1 MLWYMEKYCNSIR
14 LDGSGTYIAVL
25 KPEYAIDGVY
35 RVIKCDD
42 VTGDLKTD
50 RWVTINGSHVLIDDR
65 TNKITAG
72 MGGKFN
78 GMKVGEN
85 GAAFKEWR
93 NAANVRGKR
102 LLKLKGKNKS
112 TVSNLVKEVGGSRIR
127 RSKNNKAIK
136 YSVSKNQLSNL
147 GKKIGDKTES
157 EYKNRLKRINKLK
170 SDRQK
175 LKLTIRYYN
184 LLKQA
189 KKTVRTANGLL
200 APNYS
205 GTSYNPV
212 LYSVIKARY
221 ENPDWR
227 KKLAENRKNI
237 AKFNKHER
245 LEQKLADITKCGKEA
260 TKNGNIKEKKKLSDA
275 YKRTYKQYKTSL
287 EDCREIQS
295 RLNSHALR
303 NNKNGLSFA
312 ACRDLLNRENGWIQ
326 DDRKK
331 AVKEYRDSTKI
342 LREHSA
348 IVEKLD
354 RLKKQYPYFGSST
367 GLPKNSIA
375 QKYTKK
381 HKINTLLTP
390 IRSYDFKNNRI
401 RYAFY

>member
-1 MLWYMEKYCNSIR
+1 MLGYMEKYCNSIR
-14 LDGSGTYIAVL
+14 LDGNGTYIAVL

-85 GAAFKEWR
+85 GTAFKEWR
-93 NAANVRGKR
+93 NAANIRGKR

-112 TVSNLVKEVGGSRIR
+112 TASNLVKEVGGSRIR

-175 LKLTIRYYN
+175 LKLTKKYYD

-200 APNYS
+200 TRMHYS
-205 GTSYNPV
+205 NTNNPV

-245 LEQKLADITKCGKEA
+245 LEQKLASITKRGKEA
-260 TKNGNIKEKKKLSDA
+260 VKNGNIEEKKKLSDA
-275 YKRTYKQYKTSL
+275 YKRTYKQYKSSL

-295 RLNSHALR
+295 RING
-303 NNKNGLSFA
+303 NNKNRLSFA
-312 ACRDLLNRENGWIQ
+312 ACRDFLNRENVHIQ

-331 AVKEYRDSTKI
+331 AVKEYRDSTKV

-354 RLKKQYPYFGSST
+354 RLKKQYPYFGG
-367 GLPKNSIA
+367 GLPENSIA
-375 QKYTKK
+375 LKYAKK
-381 HKINTLLTP
+381 HKINIVPTEM
-390 IRSYDFKNNRI
+390 RSYDFKNNRV

>member
-1 MLWYMEKYCNSIR
+1 MLGYMEKYCNSIR

-93 NAANVRGKR
+93 NAANIRGRR

-112 TVSNLVKEVGGSRIR
+112 TASNLVKEVGGSRIR

-200 APNYS
+200 TRMHYS
-205 GTSYNPV
+205 NTNNPV

-245 LEQKLADITKCGKEA
+245 LEQKLADITKRGKEA
-260 TKNGNIKEKKKLSDA
+260 AKNGSIEEKKKLSNA

-295 RLNSHALR
+295 RINR
-303 NNKNGLSFA
+303 NNKNRLSFA
-312 ACRDLLNRENGWIQ
+312 ACRDFLNRENGWIQ

-331 AVKEYRDSTKI
+331 AVKEYRDSTKV

-354 RLKKQYPYFGSST
+354 RLKKQYPYFGG
-367 GLPKNSIA
+367 GLPENSIA
-375 QKYTKK
+375 LKYAKK
-381 HKINTLLTP
+381 HKINIVP
-390 IRSYDFKNNRI
+390 IEMRSYDFKNNRV

>member
-1 MLWYMEKYCNSIR
+1 MLGYMEKYCNSIR

-93 NAANVRGKR
+93 NAANIRGKR
-102 LLKLKGKNKS
+102 LLKLKGTNKS

-200 APNYS
+200 TRMHYS
-205 GTSYNPV
+205 NTNNPV

-245 LEQKLADITKCGKEA
+245 LEQKLADITKRGKEA
-260 TKNGNIKEKKKLSDA
+260 AKNGNIGEKKKLSDA
-275 YKRTYKQYKTSL
+275 YKRAYKQYKSSL

-295 RLNSHALR
+295 RING
-303 NNKNGLSFA
+303 NNKNRLSFA
-312 ACRDLLNRENGWIQ
+312 ACRDFLNRENGWIQ

-354 RLKKQYPYFGSST
+354 RLKKQYPYFGG
-367 GLPKNSIA
+367 GLPENSIA
-375 QKYTKK
+375 LKYAKK
-381 HKINTLLTP
+381 HKINIVP
-390 IRSYDFKNNRI
+390 IEMRSYDFKNNRV

>member
-1 MLWYMEKYCNSIR
+1 MLGYMEKYCNSIR

-93 NAANVRGKR
+93 NAANIRGKR
-102 LLKLKGKNKS
+102 LLKLKGTNKS

-127 RSKNNKAIK
+127 RSKNNKTIK

-200 APNYS
+200 TRMHYS
-205 GTSYNPV
+205 NTNNPV

-245 LEQKLADITKCGKEA
+245 LEQKLADITKRGKEA
-260 TKNGNIKEKKKLSDA
+260 AKNGNIGEKKKLSDA
-275 YKRTYKQYKTSL
+275 YKRAYKQYKSSL

-295 RLNSHALR
+295 RING
-303 NNKNGLSFA
+303 NNKNRLSFA
-312 ACRDLLNRENGWIQ
+312 ACRDFLNRENGWIQ

-354 RLKKQYPYFGSST
+354 RLKKQYPYFGG
-367 GLPKNSIA
+367 GLPENSIA
-375 QKYTKK
+375 LKYAKK
-381 HKINTLLTP
+381 HKINIVP
-390 IRSYDFKNNRI
+390 IEMRSYDFKNNRV

>member
-1 MLWYMEKYCNSIR
+1 MLGYMEKYCNSIR

-93 NAANVRGKR
+93 NAANIRGKR
-102 LLKLKGKNKS
+102 LLKLKGTNKS

-200 APNYS
+200 TRMHYS
-205 GTSYNPV
+205 NTNNPV

-245 LEQKLADITKCGKEA
+245 LEQKLADITKRGKEA
-260 TKNGNIKEKKKLSDA
+260 AKNGNIGEKKKLSDA
-275 YKRTYKQYKTSL
+275 YKRAYKQYKSSF

-295 RLNSHALR
+295 HING
-303 NNKNGLSFA
+303 NNKNRLSFA
-312 ACRDLLNRENGWIQ
+312 ACRDFLNRENGWIQ

-354 RLKKQYPYFGSST
+354 RLKKQYPYFGG
-367 GLPKNSIA
+367 GLPENSIA
-375 QKYTKK
+375 LKYAKK
-381 HKINTLLTP
+381 HKINIVP
-390 IRSYDFKNNRI
+390 IEMRSYDFKNNRV

>member
-1 MLWYMEKYCNSIR
+1 MLGYMEKYCNSIR
-14 LDGSGTYIAVL
+14 LDASGTYIAVL
-25 KPEYAIDGVY
+25 KPEYAIDGAY
-35 RVIKCDD
+35 RIIKCDD
-42 VTGDLKTD
+42 VTGDLRTD

-93 NAANVRGKR
+93 NATKIRRKR
-102 LLKLKGKNKS
+102 LLKLKGENKTS
-112 TVSNLVKEVGGSRIR
+112 TSNLVKEVGGSRIR

-175 LKLTIRYYN
+175 LKLAKKYYD

-200 APNYS
+200 TRMHYS
-205 GTSYNPV
+205 NTNNPV

-245 LEQKLADITKCGKEA
+245 LEQKLASITKRGKEA
-260 TKNGNIKEKKKLSDA
+260 AKNGNIEEKKKLSDA
-275 YKRTYKQYKTSL
+275 YKRAYKQYKSSL

-295 RLNSHALR
+295 RINR
-303 NNKNGLSFA
+303 NNKNRLSFA
-312 ACRDLLNRENGWIQ
+312 ACRDFLNRENGWIQ

>member
-1 MLWYMEKYCNSIR
+1 MLGYMEKYCNSIR

-93 NAANVRGKR
+93 NAANIRGKR
-102 LLKLKGKNKS
+102 LLKLKGTNKS

-175 LKLTIRYYN
+175 LKLTIRYYD

-200 APNYS
+200 TRMHYS
-205 GTSYNPV
+205 NTNNPV

-245 LEQKLADITKCGKEA
+245 LEQKLADITKRGKEA
-260 TKNGNIKEKKKLSDA
+260 AKNGNIGEKKKLSDA
-275 YKRTYKQYKTSL
+275 YKRAYKQYKSSL

-295 RLNSHALR
+295 RING
-303 NNKNGLSFA
+303 NNKNRLSFA
-312 ACRDLLNRENGWIQ
+312 ACRDFLNRENGWIQ

-354 RLKKQYPYFGSST
+354 RLKKQYPYFGG
-367 GLPKNSIA
+367 GLPENSIA
-375 QKYTKK
+375 LKYAKK
-381 HKINTLLTP
+381 HKINIVP
-390 IRSYDFKNNRI
+390 IEMRSYDFKNNRV